1 MSSLPAHALEIDP
14 ESSLQFTITRDP
26 AKDGS
31 DGSSRCTMTLRH
43 TGNTKGYLAFKV
55 KTTQPRRYLV
65 RPNQGIVAPNSS
77 ETVSILLVDKDRQV
91 LWSSYDRLGQ
101 SALDHSKDKFLV
113 QSCAVS
119 EEFSAKFANEPRI
132 TMGEGQGGGGGGG
145 QYKKELV
152 EELTAMWNK
161 ASSNSN
167 LPVYNKKLHV
177 RHVVDTG
184 ATSAAGAGGGAAT
197 ANSNNSSLPASFQ
210 EGVDKRN
217 NADKMSPEQLTDE
230 VASLRR
236 KYDELVAFSVNLTAE
251 RDILNNTLEQ
261 TKRDLNREM
270 ATRTALEKQ
279 GLKVGGSRSSQDSKS
294 GKSSGGVS
302 VKTLW
307 IVVVV
312 ACLSAIR
319 ATNLGSL
326 DGLGSV
332 PVLGGMLGFDS
343 PTTETTIVRSGSDEL

>member
-1 MSSLPAHALEIDP
+1 MSLPPHALEIDP
-14 ESSLQFTITRDP
+14 ESSLQFTITRGP

-31 DGSSRCTMTLRH
+31 DDVSRCTMTLRH
-43 TGNTKGYLAFKV
+43 PGHTNKYLAFKV

-77 ETVSILLVDKDRQV
+77 ETVTIILVGKDREV
-91 LWSSYDRLGQ
+91 LWSSYERLGQ

-113 QSCAVS
+113 QSCEVS
-119 EEFSAKFANEPRI
+119 NEFSAKFNNEPRL
-132 TMGEGQGGGGGGG
+132 GEGG

-152 EELTAMWNK
+152 EELTAMWNS
-161 ASSNSN
+161 ASSNSK
-167 LPVYNKKLHV
+167 LEVYNKKLHV
-177 RHVVDTG
+177 RHVADTG
-184 ATSAAGAGGGAAT
+184 ATTAGGAAAGGAPGS
-197 ANSNNSSLPASFQ
+197 ANTSLPTSFQ

-217 NADKMSPEQLTDE
+217 NADKMSPEQLSDE
-230 VASLRR
+230 VSNLRR

-279 GLKVGGSRSSQDSKS
+279 GLKVGSRSHDAKS
-294 GKSSGGVS
+294 SKSSGGVS
-302 VKTLW
+302 AKTLL

-326 DGLGSV
+326 DMLGSV
-332 PVLGGMLGFDS
+332 PMFGGMLGFDS
-343 PTTETTIVRSGSDEL
+343 SAKKMVRDEL

>member
-1 MSSLPAHALEIDP
+1 MSSLPHALEIDP

-26 AKDGS
+26 ATDGS

-43 TGNTKGYLAFKV
+43 PGHTKGYLAFKV

-91 LWSSYDRLGQ
+91 LYSTYERLGQ

-119 EEFSAKFANEPRI
+119 DDFSAKFQNEPR
-132 TMGEGQGGGGGGG
+132 MGGEGG

-161 ASSNSN
+161 ASSDSN

-184 ATSAAGAGGGAAT
+184 ANAAAIKGGGTNGAA
-197 ANSNNSSLPASFQ
+197 ASSSLPASFQ

-279 GLKVGGSRSSQDSKS
+279 GLKVGSRSQDSRSNKS
-294 GKSSGGVS
+294 GGGVS
-302 VKTLW
+302 AKTLL
-307 IVVVV
+307 IVVLV

-319 ATNLGSL
+319 ATNSGSL
-326 DGLGSV
+326 DVLGSV
-332 PVLGGMLGFDS
+332 PVIGGMLGFDS
-343 PTTETTIVRSGSDEL
+343 SSTEQPARVVLSDEL

>member
-1 MSSLPAHALEIDP
+1 MSD
-14 ESSLQFTITRDP
+14 D
-26 AKDGS
+26 
-31 DGSSRCTMTLRH
+31 
-43 TGNTKGYLAFKV
+43 
-55 KTTQPRRYLV
+55 
-65 RPNQGIVAPNSS
+65 
-77 ETVSILLVDKDRQV
+77 
-91 LWSSYDRLGQ
+91 
-101 SALDHSKDKFLV
+101 
-113 QSCAVS
+113 
-119 EEFSAKFANEPRI
+119 FSAKFQNEPR
-132 TMGEGQGGGGGGG
+132 MGGEGG

-161 ASSNSN
+161 ASSDSN

-184 ATSAAGAGGGAAT
+184 VNAAAVKGGGTNGAA
-197 ANSNNSSLPASFQ
+197 ASSSLPASFQ

-279 GLKVGGSRSSQDSKS
+279 GLKVGSRSQDSRS
-294 GKSSGGVS
+294 NKSSGGVS
-302 VKTLW
+302 AKTLL
-307 IVVVV
+307 IVVFV

-319 ATNLGSL
+319 ATNSGSL
-326 DGLGSV
+326 DVLGSV
-332 PVLGGMLGFDS
+332 PMIGGMLGFDS
-343 PTTETTIVRSGSDEL
+343 SSTEQPARVVLSDEL